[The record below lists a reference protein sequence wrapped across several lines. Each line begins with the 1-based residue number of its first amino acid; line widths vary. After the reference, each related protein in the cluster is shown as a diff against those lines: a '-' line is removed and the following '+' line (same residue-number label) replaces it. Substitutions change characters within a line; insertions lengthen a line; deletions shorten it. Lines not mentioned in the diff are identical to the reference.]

1 MYAKE
6 DILDTR
12 KFTTETF
19 ALLGRMVDVIVNKR
33 LDQHNIAKLDLRQTL
48 IELLGITDYAAQ
60 KAIAIFNGR
69 SEPSEK
75 NVWVVLLA
83 N

>member
-1 MYAKE
+1 
-6 DILDTR
+6 
-12 KFTTETF
+12 
-19 ALLGRMVDVIVNKR
+19 MVDVIVNKR

-60 KAIAIFNGR
+60 KAMGIYYER

-75 NVWVVLLA
+75 NVWVVLFVNWSRNIFLP
-83 N
+83 

>member
-48 IELLGITDYAAQ
+48 IELLEITDYAAQ
-60 KAIAIFNGR
+60 K
-69 SEPSEK
+69 SDCY
-75 NVWVVLLA
+75 L
-83 N
+83 